1 MKDFFLRE
9 KNLLTIFYISYLHFF
24 TSTIKTFCPEHF
36 RKKIIKQDFILNFF
50 KLYISNF
57 SKKNMQYEEYDA
69 QDSAQHGAAYIYRK
83 ADLEGLFRQRRGE
96 RIVEPAELLPEEPF
110 A

>member
-1 MKDFFLRE
+1 MRQCSPNGHLCHNFYHASCARDRGLISSFNFMKDFFLRE

-57 SKKNMQYEEYDA
+57 SKKNMQYEEK
-69 QDSAQHGAAYIYRK
+69 Q
-83 ADLEGLFRQRRGE
+83 
-96 RIVEPAELLPEEPF
+96 ELLG
-110 A
+110 